1 MTVPS
6 ERALSTEERAGAAGA
21 GTSLARVVGVPGVV
35 LMGLGSILGTGIFV
49 NVGVAAGIAVTPQF
63 PSAVRGDTLR
73 AVGRTI
79 ATCLVLIAS
88 GCSGADGS
96 PDPPASDGGLNP
108 SREGLVPIVEDCTV
122 PEAPEPSEINLA
134 NDVEYSV
141 AGGEALLLDVA
152 WPLAGGPHPLVVM
165 IHGGGWIIG
174 DKTDERARGVIVRL
188 AAIGYAA
195 ASINYRLVQDGEN
208 LFPAAVED
216 VRCAVRWLQ
225 ANADSYA
232 IDPSRVAAVGASAGG
247 HLALMLG
254 TAGDEAGL
262 DGSCALAGPVELDG
276 VVSFYGPSDL
286 RSGSPWG
293 IGEPMLETF
302 LGQSPDQ
309 VPELARLASPIAH
322 IDAGDRPH
330 LLLHGSIDSL
340 VLPEQS
346 RNLQAAF
353 EAAGV
358 ASTYVEL
365 ADTPHAFELI
375 TEDRRYRVSTC
386 TTLSYLA
393 TMLDT
398 APSP

>member
-1 MTVPS
+1 MSRT
-6 ERALSTEERAGAAGA
+6 
-21 GTSLARVVGVPGVV
+21 
-35 LMGLGSILGTGIFV
+35 
-49 NVGVAAGIAVTPQF
+49 VAA
-63 PSAVRGDTLR
+63 
-73 AVGRTI
+73 
-79 ATCLVLIAS
+79 CLALIAS

-96 PDPPASDGGLNP
+96 PQPPVSDGGTDP
-108 SREGLVPIVEDCTV
+108 SREGLVPIVEDCAV
-122 PEAPEPSEINLA
+122 PATPAPSEINLA
-134 NDVEYSV
+134 VDVQYSV
-141 AGGEALLLDVA
+141 AGGEALLLDLA

-165 IHGGGWIIG
+165 IHGGAWIIG
-174 DKTDERARGVIVRL
+174 DKTDERPRDVILRL

-195 ASINYRLVQDGEN
+195 ASINYRLVQNGEN

-216 VRCAVRWLQ
+216 VRCAVRWLE
-225 ANADSYA
+225 ANAGSYA

-254 TAGDEAGL
+254 TAGDVAGL

-293 IGEPMLETF
+293 LGAGMLETF
-302 LGQSPDQ
+302 LGDSPDQ
-309 VPELARLASPIAH
+309 IPELARLASPIAH
-322 IDAGDRPH
+322 VDAGDLPH
-330 LLLHGSIDSL
+330 LLVHGGIDGL

-365 ADTPHAFELI
+365 AETPHAFDLI
-375 TEDRRYRVSTC
+375 SEDQRYRSSTC
-386 TTLSYLA
+386 TALAYLA
-393 TMLDT
+393 TMLDAT
-398 APSP
+398 PSQ